1 MNIINKRIFSNRM
14 FCLSV
19 IIIAMILTPI
29 RMRCAE
35 HSHIVVS
42 KKKCILYVI
51 NSQDTIVVF
60 RCGVGKN
67 FGNKTKKSDY
77 KTPEGTFRIVAI
89 EKASDWTHDFG
100 DGYGKRKGAYGSWFI
115 RLQVPKFKGIG
126 IHGTCFPESIG
137 TRCSEGCIRLSNE
150 ELLKLVKYVFVGM
163 QVIIEPDI

>member
-1 MNIINKRIFSNRM
+1 MNIINKRILQNRM

-51 NSQDTIVVF
+51 NSQDTIAAF

-67 FGNKTKKSDY
+67 FDNKTRKSDY
-77 KTPEGTFRIVAI
+77 IRPQKGHFVLYQKKRLLIGHMILRTVMVK
-89 EKASDWTHDFG
+89 EKVRMALGLSDYRFPSSRG
-100 DGYGKRKGAYGSWFI
+100 LVFMER
-115 RLQVPKFKGIG
+115 VP
-126 IHGTCFPESIG
+126 
-137 TRCSEGCIRLSNE
+137 LS
-150 ELLKLVKYVFVGM
+150 
-163 QVIIEPDI
+163 Q

>member
-1 MNIINKRIFSNRM
+1 MNIINKRILLNST

-51 NSQDTIVVF
+51 NSQDTIAAF

-67 FGNKTKKSDY
+67 FDNKTRKSDC
-77 KTPEGTFRIVAI
+77 KTPERTFRIVSI
-89 EKASDWTHDFG
+89 EKASDWTHDFE

-115 RLQVPKFKGIG
+115 RLQVPNFKGIG

-137 TRCSEGCIRLSNE
+137 TRCSEGCIRLSNK
-150 ELLKLVKYVFVGM
+150 ELSKLVKYVFVGM
-163 QVIIEPDI
+163 QVVIDIDI